1 MYLMADTKIS
11 VLTIIVEN
19 GADTKGIQGLL
30 SEYSSCIIGRMGIP
44 HCEKNVRIITV
55 VLDGPVQSINELTNK
70 LDGMDN
76 VNASVVF
83 ANV

>member
-1 MYLMADTKIS
+1 MSDTKIS

-19 GADTKGIQGLL
+19 GADTPKIQSFL

-55 VLDGPVQSINELTNK
+55 VLDGPVESINELTNK
-70 LDGMDN
+70 LDGLDK

>member
-1 MYLMADTKIS
+1 MDNTKIS

-19 GADTKGIQGLL
+19 GADTPKIQEYL
-30 SEYSSCIIGRMGIP
+30 SEYSSYIIGRMGIP
-44 HCEKNVRIITV
+44 HCEKCVRIITV
-55 VLDGPVQSINELTNK
+55 VLDGPIDSINELTNK
-70 LDGMDN
+70 LDGMDK

>member
-1 MYLMADTKIS
+1 MDTRIS

-19 GADTKGIQGLL
+19 GADTPKIQEYL

-44 HCEKNVRIITV
+44 HCEKNIRIITV

-70 LDGMDN
+70 LDGMDK
-76 VNASVVF
+76 VNANVVF
-83 ANV
+83 ANI